1 MFYIYYYWISLRLFN
16 FGTVIFTQEDF
27 KTMLRFTALHT
38 LKDSLPYFILYQ
50 EVAKLELCTFKKY
63 TIIWKNTRA
72 CFIKNED

>member
-1 MFYIYYYWISLRLFN
+1 
-16 FGTVIFTQEDF
+16 
-27 KTMLRFTALHT
+27 MLRFTALHT